1 MKIAFVIYDQMT
13 TLDFIGVY
21 DPIARLK
28 TMGFIKDLSWE
39 ICAYSEKVHDG
50 YGLEII
56 PTQVGQDLSV
66 YDLVVVP
73 GGVNTLDLLQD
84 APFLN
89 WLATAKQCPLK
100 ASVCSG
106 ALLFGKL
113 GFLKGKKATTH
124 PSFLNELKPFCS
136 QVLSD
141 RILDAGNVITAG
153 GVTSGIDLGLYLCEK
168 FAGKEVRVKIAKQ
181 MDYKNFNFWKD

>member
-1 MKIAFVIYDQMT
+1 MKVAFVIYDQMT
-13 TLDFIGVY
+13 TLDFVGVY
-21 DPIARLK
+21 DPLARLK
-28 TMGFIKDLSWE
+28 TMGFLKDLSWE

-56 PTQVGQDLSV
+56 PTQVGQDLSA

-73 GGVNTLDLLQD
+73 GGINTLELLQD

-89 WLATAKQCPLK
+89 WLATAKKCSFK

-113 GFLKGKKATTH
+113 GFLKGKRATTH
-124 PSFLNELKPFCS
+124 PSFLNQLRAFCAE
-136 QVLSD
+136 VLSD
-141 RILDAGNVITAG
+141 RIVDEGEVLTAG
-153 GVTSGIDLGLYLCEK
+153 GVTSGIDLGLYLCGK
-168 FAGKEVRVKIAKQ
+168 FAGKEAQEKIRRQ
-181 MDYKNFNFWKD
+181 MDYKG